1 MHVFRSAD
9 ARGKANFGWLN
20 SSHTFSFGQYHDP
33 NWMGFGPLRVINED
47 HVAPGGGFA
56 PHSHANMEIISIVLS
71 GALEHKDSLG
81 TGSVIRPGDV
91 QRMSAGSGITHSEYN
106 ASNTDA
112 VHFLQIWIMPDTQNI
127 PPSYQQEQFTDSQRD
142 GRLCLVA
149 SKTGAHGSIRISQ
162 DANLYS
168 SRLAQSQNIALELP
182 QNRIAWVQMISGAID
197 ANGQAL
203 SAGDGLGLREV
214 PKLTIQAHENA
225 EFLVFDLP
233 A

>member
-1 MHVFRSAD
+1 MLAYRA
-9 ARGKANFGWLN
+9 ANQRGKANFGWLD
-20 SSHTFSFGQYHDP
+20 SAHTFSFGQYHDP
-33 NWMGFGPLRVINED
+33 KWMGFGPLRVINED

-56 PHSHANMEIISIVLS
+56 PHSHANMEIISVVLS

-106 ASNTDA
+106 ASKSEG
-112 VHFLQIWIMPDTQNI
+112 VHFLQIWIMPDTANNS
-127 PPSYQQEQFTDSQRD
+127 PSYQQEMFSDAQRE

-149 SKTGAHGSIRISQ
+149 SNDGADGSLHISQ
-162 DANLYS
+162 NARLYIS
-168 SRLAQSQNIALELP
+168 HLKSAQTIELALDEQ
-182 QNRIAWVQMISGAID
+182 RIAWIQMIRGVVH
-197 ANGQAL
+197 ANGQGL
-203 SAGDGLGLREV
+203 SAGDGVGLWQEQ
-214 PKLTIQAHENA
+214 KLTILAQENA

>member
-1 MHVFRSAD
+1 MHVFRSAN

-91 QRMSAGSGITHSEYN
+91 QRMSAGSGIAHSEYN

-127 PPSYQQEQFTDSQRD
+127 PPSYQQEQFTDHQRD

-149 SKTGAHGSIRISQ
+149 SKTGVQGSIRISQ
-162 DANLYS
+162 DTNLYS
-168 SRLAQSQNIALELP
+168 SRLGQSQNIALELA
-182 QNRIAWVQMISGAID
+182 QNRVAWVQMISGAID
-197 ANGQAL
+197 ANGQSL

-214 PKLTIQAHENA
+214 QKLTIQAHENA